1 MSFVHFVSL
10 VLSLASLRSHKIGAV
25 DCPRCQRDMQAHAV
39 DGLLGRPLN
48 IDLCEPCQSFWFD
61 GRESL
66 QLSPAATLSL
76 FRIIGERTT
85 RQPLRD
91 SDATKCPRCK
101 GRLRRTQDMQRN
113 TRFEYF
119 KCPNEHGRLIS
130 FFEFLKEKDFI
141 KPLTPQQVVELRQN
155 IQTVN
160 CSNCG
165 APIDLAKASTCAHC
179 RSPLSMLDL
188 HQAEKVV
195 QQLRE
200 ADTGKPVDPMLPINL
215 ALARKQVESAF
226 AGLPE
231 QRGWLDD
238 VSTSG
243 LVGAG
248 LHLVMRLVKG

>member
-1 MSFVHFVSL
+1 MGMQEHSL
-10 VLSLASLRSHKIGAV
+10 E
-25 DCPRCQRDMQAHAV
+25 
-39 DGLLGRPLN
+39 GLLGRPVV

-76 FRIIGERTT
+76 FRIIGERAA
-85 RQPLRD
+85 RPQLRD
-91 SDATKCPRCK
+91 SDAAKCPRCK
-101 GRLRRTQDMQRN
+101 GRLRRTRDRQRN

-141 KPLTPQQVVELRQN
+141 KPLTPQQIVELRRNVQA
-155 IQTVN
+155 VN

-165 APIDLAKASTCAHC
+165 ASIDLAQGSACTHC
-179 RSPLSMLDL
+179 GSALSMLDMQ
-188 HQAEKVV
+188 QAEKVV
-195 QQLRE
+195 QQLRD
-200 ADTGKPVDPMLPINL
+200 ADRTGKPIDPTLAIDL
-215 ALARKQVESAF
+215 ALARKQAESAF

-231 QRGWLDD
+231 QRAWLDD
-238 VSTSG
+238 VSSAG

-248 LHLVMRLVKG
+248 LHLVMRFLKTSN